1 MLLLAE
7 PSHRPLIFIFQ
18 WCVRSCVSVWVCA
31 CEYMSY
37 RIQKVLDPPALEL
50 QVIVSRLIL
59 MPGTELRFPVR
70 AVGMLNQ
77 LAGRPAEFSS
87 AGWPFL
93 NSELCSQPCLTPF
106 WSTGP
111 PQALCSGL
119 LSTAPVLPPTLPAQ
133 TPSHAQHSYV
143 QTRVHTHN

>member
-1 MLLLAE
+1 
-7 PSHRPLIFIFQ
+7 
-18 WCVRSCVSVWVCA
+18 
-31 CEYMSY
+31 MSY

-87 AGWPFL
+87 AG
-93 NSELCSQPCLTPF
+93 
-106 WSTGP
+106 
-111 PQALCSGL
+111 
-119 LSTAPVLPPTLPAQ
+119 
-133 TPSHAQHSYV
+133 
-143 QTRVHTHN
+143 